1 MAMKPLPS
9 PDLLRQLLRY
19 DPDTGK
25 LYWRERPVEMFN
37 GKNPKRAQS
46 IFNTRYASSEALKNV
61 NTVGYKNGNIF
72 SKVYAAHR
80 VIWALHYGEWPP
92 KDIDHINGNRAD
104 NRIKNLRCVD
114 RGTNCRNQKMRNAN
128 KSGVMGVMF
137 EKERGKW
144 SARIG
149 HNMKTIH
156 LGRFDTFEEAVAA
169 RKKAEKELGYHEHHG
184 R

>member
-1 MAMKPLPS
+1 MANKSLPS

-19 DPDTGK
+19 EPDTGK
-25 LYWRERPVEMFN
+25 LYWRKRPVEMFN
-37 GKNPKRAQS
+37 GKDPKRAQA
-46 IFNTRYASSEALKNV
+46 IFNTRYAGSEALGNV

-80 VIWALHYGEWPP
+80 VIWALYYGAWPE
-92 KDIDHINGNRAD
+92 KDIDHINGDRAD
-104 NRIKNLRCVD
+104 NRINNLRCVD
-114 RGTNCRNQKMRNAN
+114 RGTNCRNQKMRAAN

-137 EKERGKW
+137 DEERAKW

-156 LGRFDTFEEAVAA
+156 LGRFNTFDEAVAA
-169 RKKAEKELGYHEHHG
+169 RKAAEQKFGYHKGHG